1 MPLTDTAVTAQ
12 QAKLLDL
19 AVAETE
25 ALNHPIVE
33 VGSYRGVS
41 TLRFANAIRRK
52 IYAVDP
58 FIGYGGS
65 ETDLVAF
72 ESRVQ
77 TVPNVYHL
85 RTTSGEASRQ
95 LQNEQMSFVF
105 IDAVHDFANTWF
117 DYCAWH
123 SLLAPGGLI
132 ALHDVDDF
140 PGSNLACRKVMALS
154 ARPSVWGYCPNLI
167 VFHRS
172 F

>member
-1 MPLTDTAVTAQ
+1 VTTQ
-12 QAKLLDL
+12 QANLLDL
-19 AVAETE
+19 ALAETE
-25 ALNHPIVE
+25 TLDHPIVE

-41 TLRFANAIRRK
+41 TLRFAQATRRT

-58 FIGYGGS
+58 FMGYGGS
-65 ETDLVAF
+65 VRDLAAF
-72 ESRVQ
+72 ETRVQ
-77 TVPNVYHL
+77 TVPNVHHL
-85 RTTSGEASRQ
+85 RVTSGEASRQ
-95 LQNEQMSFVF
+95 LQTKQMSFVF

-140 PGSNLACRKVMALS
+140 SGSNLACRKVMSLADG
-154 ARPSVWGYCPNLI
+154 PTVWGYCPNLI